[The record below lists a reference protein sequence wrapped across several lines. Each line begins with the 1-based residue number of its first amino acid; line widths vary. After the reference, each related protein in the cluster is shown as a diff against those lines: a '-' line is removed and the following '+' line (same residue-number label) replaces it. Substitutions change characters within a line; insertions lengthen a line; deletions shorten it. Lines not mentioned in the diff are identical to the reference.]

1 MVDPR
6 QPTLQQRSGKRIL
19 LSPTTNQWLIRVINA
34 LLLMAFA
41 WIGAG
46 LVWQFFAPA
55 PTSAVPSVTTAPNV
69 SVGAQPID
77 IATIA
82 SIFPGGSDNGEQV
95 AGSSLPF
102 KLRGVIGAGQG
113 VFSAAVFS
121 GVGPKEAAFAVG
133 QELQE
138 GVVLRDVQADH
149 AIVENR
155 GRRERIDLDAKPAL
169 KLDTASPANPELIRP
184 AGSPSA
190 IAAPARSQVQP
201 IRMPRANLVTAMQSG
216 NVAEWATGLRAIPG
230 QGIKIE
236 SGSARGL
243 VQALQL
249 QEGDVLQ
256 RINGRKLSHPG
267 DITLVYN
274 EFSQKNKIQL
284 ELLRNDR
291 ALMLDYTLQ
300 P

>member
-1 MVDPR
+1 MRNVSASIDVY
-6 QPTLQQRSGKRIL
+6 TVKWKEIL
-19 LSPTTNQWLIRVINA
+19 LSPIANQWLIRVINA
-34 LLLMAFA
+34 LLLVALA
-41 WIGAG
+41 WMGAG
-46 LVWQFFAPA
+46 LIWQLFAPPPA
-55 PTSAVPSVTTAPNV
+55 PSMPPVTTEAQAAAN
-69 SVGAQPID
+69 SQPID

-82 SIFPGGSDNGEQV
+82 SIFPGGDADNREQV
-95 AGSSLPF
+95 SGSNLPY
-102 KLRGVIGAGQG
+102 KLRGVIGARQRAL
-113 VFSAAVFS
+113 SAAVFA
-121 GVGPKEAAFAVG
+121 GIGPKEAAVVVG
-133 QELQE
+133 QELQNS
-138 GVVLRDVQADH
+138 VVLRDVQADH
-149 AIVENR
+149 VIIENQ
-155 GRRERIDLDAKPAL
+155 GRRERIELDAKPAL
-169 KLDTASPANPELIRP
+169 KLDSAAPVNPELIRP
-184 AGSPSA
+184 TGSS
-190 IAAPARSQVQP
+190 PATATRSQVQP
-201 IRMPRANLVTAMQSG
+201 ISMPRANLVTAMQSG

-236 SGSARGL
+236 AGSARGL

-249 QEGDVLQ
+249 QEGDILQ